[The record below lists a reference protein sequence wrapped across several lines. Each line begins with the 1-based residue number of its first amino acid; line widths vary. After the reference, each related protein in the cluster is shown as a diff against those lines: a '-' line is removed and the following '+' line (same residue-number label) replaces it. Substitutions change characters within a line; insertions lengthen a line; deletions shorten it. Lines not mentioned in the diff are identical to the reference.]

1 MSGGHRGAASALP
14 HQREMCAGSRPPP
27 SLPSWAGMA
36 LLTVRWG
43 GSLPQTGRAGGQ
55 AAPGALFSGAS
66 PHPWAFPGHGPG
78 GCGEPTRGPRGARET
93 AESAAAGKSQVKGWR
108 RPAVGRCA
116 FPHEEPLVL
125 TPQESELSKKRK
137 KCESL
142 EQEARKKQRRCE
154 ELVSSPGSPQGQPGG
169 GLPLSSALTPP
180 ILRGSPALPG
190 TGSRWGEEGLVWEG
204 QVLCV
209 GRGGVWVLGP
219 LPRAPLVSQEL
230 QLREAQNENAR
241 LVEEN
246 SRLSGR
252 ATEKEQVATLC
263 MCCGAWASAGALGP
277 GHGAVFSTPCTGLEC
292 EGYCSPGQ
300 GAAGTRRTH
309 LAPCP
314 SPLSR
319 WSGRMQS

>member
-1 MSGGHRGAASALP
+1 M
-14 HQREMCAGSRPPP
+14 
-27 SLPSWAGMA
+27 
-36 LLTVRWG
+36 
-43 GSLPQTGRAGGQ
+43 GR
-55 AAPGALFSGAS
+55 S
-66 PHPWAFPGHGPG
+66 
-78 GCGEPTRGPRGARET
+78 
-93 AESAAAGKSQVKGWR
+93 
-108 RPAVGRCA
+108 A

-154 ELVSSPGSPQGQPGG
+154 ELVSSQGPPQVQPGG
-169 GLPLSSALTPP
+169 GLPLPFHPSCPSGL
-180 ILRGSPALPG
+180 SCPAWRRLQVV
-190 TGSRWGEEGLVWEG
+190 EEGLVWEG

-209 GRGGVWVLGP
+209 GRGGVWVLGS

-252 ATEKEQVATLC
+252 ATEKEQVAALP
-263 MCCGAWASAGALGP
+263 MCCGAWTSAGALVP
-277 GHGAVFSTPCTGLEC
+277 GLGAVFSTPCTGRAY
-292 EGYCSPGQ
+292 EGYCFPGE
-300 GAAGTRRTH
+300 GAAQTRLTH

-314 SPLSR
+314 PPQVEWENAELRGQLLGVTQERDSALRKSQGLQSKLEGLEQVLKVRRLWTWGEGLGPWHR
-319 WSGRMQS
+319 GGWEGRMRPMWGAGVCGLVLALPTPALLWPRFPF